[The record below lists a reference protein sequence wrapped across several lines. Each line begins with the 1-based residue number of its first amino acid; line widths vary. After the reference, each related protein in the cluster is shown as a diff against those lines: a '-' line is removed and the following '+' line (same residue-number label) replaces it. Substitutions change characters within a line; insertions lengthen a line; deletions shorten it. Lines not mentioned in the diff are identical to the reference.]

1 MRKILIIIILLSLT
15 IISSNAFAACSGM
28 YQDDYGRW
36 LNCAGGNI
44 YGDSN
49 RNPMADP
56 TRNPMADPTRN
67 PMADPFRNPLADPS
81 RNPLADPNRSLMGDT
96 SQTSSW

>member
-56 TRNPMADPTRN
+56 TRNPMADP
-67 PMADPFRNPLADPS
+67 F

>member
-56 TRNPMADPTRN
+56 TRNPMADP
-67 PMADPFRNPLADPS
+67 FRNPLANPS

>member
-56 TRNPMADPTRN
+56 TRNPMADP
-67 PMADPFRNPLADPS
+67 FRNPLADPS